1 MTAAEHGAVP
11 GGVSGAPTGAPT
23 GAGVAGLDM
32 YGFAELQQGYEA
44 YWAEVHRR
52 VPWTP
57 ATLTWHDDVHASW
70 TAPELVVGWTCGW
83 PLVSRLVEHVQVVG
97 AFEFDIPECVGAT
110 YRSVIVVRR
119 DLAGDGADLGVI
131 DPAWSAAVNS
141 DESLS
146 GWVSLLHAVHGP
158 GATWLG
164 PVVWTGAHVRSL
176 EVLAAGGADL
186 ASIDSVT
193 WALVQRLRP
202 ELASAV
208 RPVGHG
214 PQVPCLPVVA
224 SPDMA
229 ADRLAELQRAMV
241 DAVGEPALRDAMR
254 TLLIRRF
261 VPLTLADY
269 LPLHDLAPAG

>member
-1 MTAAEHGAVP
+1 
-11 GGVSGAPTGAPT
+11 
-23 GAGVAGLDM
+23 M
-32 YGFAELQQGYEA
+32 YGFEELQPGYEA

-57 ATLTWHDDVHASW
+57 DRLTWHDDVHESW
-70 TAPELVVGWTCGW
+70 TAPDLVVGWTCGW
-83 PLVSRLVEHVQVVG
+83 PLVSRLVDHVQVVG
-97 AFEFDIPECVGAT
+97 AFEFDIPECNGAS
-110 YRSVIVVRR
+110 YRSVVVVRR
-119 DLAGDGADLGVI
+119 DLAVDGADLGSI
-131 DPAWSAAVNS
+131 DVAGTAAVNS
-141 DESLS
+141 HESLS

-158 GATWLG
+158 GATWRG

-176 EVLAAGGADL
+176 EVLAAGEADV

-193 WALVQRLRP
+193 WALVHRLRP
-202 ELASAV
+202 ELAEAV

-224 SPDMA
+224 SPEVP
-229 ADRLAELQRAMV
+229 ADRLAELRHAMAGAV
-241 DAVGEPALRDAMR
+241 DEPSLRDTMR

-269 LPLHDLAPAG
+269 LPLRDLTPAG